1 MGQSHS
7 SMGIGGQVSLFR
19 LFCLTEKFT
28 TLCWKWTLSPFS
40 HLILS
45 PPMEASLWR
54 ASLFPLSLSLSL
66 SQTLSHVTYSGLEG
80 QFMLIFHLPILQVSL
95 SPWGRKPDRAG
106 ETWEGPLRQNC
117 GVLEVYVLRQV
128 SAAVARGDRLGWAG
142 RGCSPA
148 RLASSLSNSQPFPP
162 TEVLF
167 PTSQKLPTSLKLS
180 K

>member
-7 SMGIGGQVSLFR
+7 SMGVGGQVSLFR

-28 TLCWKWTLSPFS
+28 TLRWKWTLSPFS

-45 PPMEASLWR
+45 SLQR
-54 ASLFPLSLSLSL
+54 KPRFEEPLYSPLLSLSDSISRNVSWLGRTIHAHFPPPNSTSISLSL
-66 SQTLSHVTYSGLEG
+66 REKARQGWGNLGRSFKAKLWSTRGVCFKAGVRSSGQRG
-80 QFMLIFHLPILQVSL
+80 
-95 SPWGRKPDRAG
+95 RAG
-106 ETWEGPLRQNC
+106 
-117 GVLEVYVLRQV
+117 
-128 SAAVARGDRLGWAG
+128 LGWAG

-148 RLASSLSNSQPFPP
+148 SLASSLSNSQPFPP